1 MWSINGGDIIFSKFL
16 SIDDNKQRRIINA
29 ALREFAEK
37 GYKNAST
44 NNIVKEAEISKGLL
58 FHYFKNKKE
67 LFIFLYDL
75 MLEKCAEE
83 FYKKIDLIE
92 RDIIKRLHQM
102 GMIKLEMTESYPD
115 MFKFLQNAYFE
126 KDDEV
131 KMELEERN
139 TSYFTENY
147 AKLFDDIDVEKFKE
161 GVDVQKAIKM
171 MLWTFE
177 GMSNALLETAKQL
190 GIEIDYERVFKEAE
204 EYIEMFRKCFYR

>member
-1 MWSINGGDIIFSKFL
+1 MK
-16 SIDDNKQRRIINA
+16 
-29 ALREFAEK
+29 EFAEK

-44 NNIVKEAEISKGLL
+44 NKIVKEAEISKGLL

-67 LFIFLYDL
+67 LFLFLYDL
-75 MLEKCAEE
+75 MLEKGTEE

-102 GMIKLEMTESYPD
+102 GMIKLEMTEIYPD

-126 KDDEV
+126 KDEEI
-131 KMELEERN
+131 KMELEERH

-147 AKLFDDIDVEKFKE
+147 AKLFDDIDVEKFKD

-171 MLWTFE
+171 MLWTFD
-177 GMSNALLETAKQL
+177 GMSNVELETAKQL
-190 GIEIDYERVFKEAE
+190 GIEIDYERVFKEAD
-204 EYIEMFRKCFYR
+204 EYIEMFKKCFYK